1 MRLILYTLFL
11 LILSSCN
18 IANQD
23 DYVEQYVVESYLVA
37 DNPLPIVQLTTTAKL
52 NEVYNKLERGVDDA
66 SITIFEY
73 APGSS
78 TADNVFT
85 YERERNGIY
94 RPTSEEVNVKPRFK
108 YDLQIT
114 INSTGEMIKA
124 STTVPDTF
132 QINKINS
139 RSLVYQGP
147 TQFELEL
154 TPSFFPGRQGYYVFS
169 TQTLDPNNAEFTPF
183 YGDLDDERS
192 NFYVVSSGVIN
203 ESSTGQNGNGFVNLT
218 FPWIGVAF
226 FGPNRIRASAIDDN
240 IYDLIRSAGTQT
252 GGGTQSP
259 GEIENIIS
267 NIDGGIGIFGSYAE
281 VTVDVEVLK
290 P

>member
-1 MRLILYTLFL
+1 MRLKPYLLLL

-18 IANQD
+18 TMNQD
-23 DYVEQYVVESYLVA
+23 DYAEQYVVESYLVA
-37 DNPLPIVQLTTTAKL
+37 DKPLPNVQLTTTVEL
-52 NEVYNKLERGVDDA
+52 NKVYNKLERGINDA

-73 APGSS
+73 SPESN
-78 TADNVFT
+78 TAENAFT
-85 YERERNGIY
+85 YILSENGIY
-94 RPTSEEVNVKPRFK
+94 RPLSEDNIVKPKYR
-108 YDLQIT
+108 YDLQIN
-114 INSTGEMIKA
+114 INRTGETIKA
-124 STTVPDTF
+124 STIVPDTF
-132 QINKINS
+132 RINKINATA
-139 RSLVYQGP
+139 LVYQGAI
-147 TQFELEL
+147 QFELEL
-154 TPSFFPGRQGYYVFS
+154 TPSYFPGRQGYYVFS
-169 TQTLDPNNAEFTPF
+169 TQTLDPENAEFTPF

-192 NFYVVSSGVIN
+192 SFYVVSSGVIN

-226 FGPNRIRASAIDDN
+226 YGPNRIRASAIDDN
-240 IYDLIRSAGTQT
+240 LYDLIRSAGTQS

-267 NIDGGIGIFGSYAE
+267 NVVGGIGVFGSYAE